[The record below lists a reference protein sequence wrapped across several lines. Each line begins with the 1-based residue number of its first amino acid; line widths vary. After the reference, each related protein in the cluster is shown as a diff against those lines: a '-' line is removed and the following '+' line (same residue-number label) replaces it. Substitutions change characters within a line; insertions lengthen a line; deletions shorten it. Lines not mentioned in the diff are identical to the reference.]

1 MFGGVYLWAGLT
13 LGASVLALLALAG
26 AWRADAPPDPRLRA
40 LDISL
45 VVVLAAVALQ
55 AVPLPAAI
63 VRTVSPAR
71 SAYVTATSLGA
82 PAPGRFVPLTL
93 DTAATLHAFVSLFCA
108 VGTFWFAR
116 RLFAR
121 GGIRAFSTIVGWGA
135 VAIALLAVAQQ
146 ASGTPLIYGFWQPRD
161 AGARPLGPFVN
172 RNHLGTWSIMAI
184 CLCAGY
190 LQWRRA
196 TRPAVTWRGRV
207 ARSLDG
213 RRLIMQLAV
222 VLLAVVIAIGA
233 SRSTLVALA
242 CAAGYVALS
251 GPGGGT
257 RRLSL
262 GLLAAVAVAGMLG
275 YGDGQRLLMRI
286 DETRTAGM
294 ANRLAIWRDA
304 VPLMRDFPLTGVGA
318 GAFGS
323 AMRVY
328 QTSPRTYYHNEAH
341 SQYIQV
347 ATEGGALLT
356 APAVAALAAFA
367 AAAWRRLR
375 RRDDPLLWMRVAAA
389 GALVGAAA
397 QSVWET
403 GLTLPANGMLAAALA
418 AIVVHAPRRTT
429 HEPG

>member
-13 LGASVLALLALAG
+13 LGAAVLALLALTG
-26 AWRADAPPDPRLRA
+26 AWRADAPSDPRLQA
-40 LDISL
+40 LDVSL
-45 VVVLAAVALQ
+45 IVLLAAVALQ
-55 AVPLPAAI
+55 AVPLPAAM
-63 VRTVSPAR
+63 VRTLSPAR

-82 PAPGRFVPLTL
+82 PAPERYVPLTL
-93 DTAATLHAFVSLFCA
+93 DAPATLHAFVSLFCA
-108 VGTFWFAR
+108 AGTFWVAR

-121 GGIRAFSTIVGWGA
+121 GGIRTFSTIVGWGA
-135 VAIALLAVAQQ
+135 VVIALLAVAQH
-146 ASGTPLIYGFWQPRD
+146 ASGTSLIYGFWQPRD

-196 TRPAVTWRGRV
+196 GQPAVTWRGRV

-222 VLLAVVIAIGA
+222 VLLAVVIALGA

-251 GPGGGT
+251 GPGGGR

-262 GLLAAVAVAGMLG
+262 ALLAAVAVGGMLG

-304 VPLMRDFPLTGVGA
+304 VPLIRDFPLTGVGA

-341 SQYIQV
+341 SQYIQL
-347 ATEGGALLT
+347 AAEGGALLT
-356 APAVAALAAFA
+356 APAVFALGAFF

-375 RRDDPLLWMRVAAA
+375 RRDDPILWMRVAAA
-389 GALVGAAA
+389 GALVGVAA
-397 QSVWET
+397 QSIWET

-418 AIVVHAPRRTT
+418 AIVVHAPRRMTP
-429 HEPG
+429 ES